1 MIWVLLGCASGD
13 PHWAINHLSL
23 IPASSGAEGTQSWEF
38 FSKAW
43 RKNRNE
49 KNFLCARTQEVTG
62 TVVAPLDGCEGCI
75 TAYEL
80 DISEVETDCTSDIS
94 EEAALLAEDEGFAA
108 TLQIAIGDVFT
119 DFSEM
124 DPYPGKSMGWYLS
137 TDNETYQPWGFAY
150 PEGLDF
156 DGETGAPGWTS
167 GQVYTL
173 MPAVALEL

>member
-1 MIWVLLGCASGD
+1 MIWALLGCASGN

-23 IPASSGAEGTQSWEF
+23 IPSSSSAEGTQSWEF
-38 FSKAW
+38 FDKAW
-43 RKNRNE
+43 RNNR
-49 KNFLCARTQEVTG
+49 KDKHFLCARTQSITG
-62 TVVAPLDGCEGCI
+62 KVVAPLEGCEGCI

-80 DISEVETDCTSDIS
+80 SIEEIETDCSSDIS
-94 EEAALLAEDEGFAA
+94 EEAAAVATDEGFAA
-108 TLQIAIGDVFT
+108 TLQIAIGDPAA
-119 DFSEM
+119 DFADM

-150 PEGLDF
+150 QEGLDF

-173 MPAVALEL
+173 WPAVALEL